1 MVLLLVSL
9 GPRYTSRKTVWK
21 WEWFLSLLPI
31 VSHYLLVGMG
41 YLSLSEFRC
50 IVTNLLVHLVCSR
63 QQPGPRLIQLL
74 LDQLLQLLGILGQM
88 CVQLHGG
95 EWQLILQVTCVVEV
109 GGSEG
114 EKRVVGLALWVPV
127 CPCFLIFVSS
137 FSSQLLV
144 LRLYRNF
151 RPTSDEETTAFH
163 RIPQHLPQL
172 SKV

>member
-1 MVLLLVSL
+1 MLLLVSL

-63 QQPGPRLIQLL
+63 QQLGPRLIQLL

-114 EKRVVGLALWVPV
+114 ETR
-127 CPCFLIFVSS
+127 VSS
-137 FSSQLLV
+137 CLVGSSLFLLSHFRVQLL
-144 LRLYRNF
+144 F
-151 RPTSDEETTAFH
+151 PTACPEALQKLQAHIRWGDNS
-163 RIPQHLPQL
+163 LP
-172 SKV
+172 